1 MQEVIKA
8 FILGGA
14 TIASAKYISQFVSPA
29 FAPLI
34 AGMPTGILTSFFL
47 GSHKARREYYSGYF
61 ISISILAL
69 IVIFCH
75 LMATYVPSVPIDLV
89 SFISIPL
96 WGAISYVAINKL
108 EIIHKKK

>member
-1 MQEVIKA
+1 MQEVVKA

-14 TIASAKYISQFVSPA
+14 TIATAKYISQFVNPA

-47 GSHKARREYYSGYF
+47 ATDKARREYYSGYF

-75 LMATYVPSVPIDLV
+75 IIATYVPTIPIDLV
-89 SFISIPL
+89 SFIAIPL
-96 WGAISYVAINKL
+96 WGAISYIAINKF
-108 EIIHKKK
+108 EIGHK